1 MISLSSPLHFAFAMD
16 GRRKSR
22 EKFPQEMYSF
32 LESVVYLSG
41 VCYWTWFSWIFPLEH
56 VLTELS
62 VWHVSLPWNFLAWN
76 SDISGLK
83 LELSSC
89 LIFQYN
95 TQHLHLILHFKV
107 PKVPRAS
114 EPRTSSTLLRL
125 FTSVIKW
132 GLLCNYT
139 KKWAP
144 FHFTLKLAMASSK
157 R

>member
-1 MISLSSPLHFAFAMD
+1 
-16 GRRKSR
+16 
-22 EKFPQEMYSF
+22 MYSF

-41 VCYWTWFSWIFPLEH
+41 ICYWTWFSWIFPLEC

-95 TQHLHLILHFKV
+95 TQHLRLILHFKV

-114 EPRTSSTLLRL
+114 ESSGSRTANEFHFATCL

-144 FHFTLKLAMASSK
+144 FHFSLKWAMASSK
-157 R
+157 S